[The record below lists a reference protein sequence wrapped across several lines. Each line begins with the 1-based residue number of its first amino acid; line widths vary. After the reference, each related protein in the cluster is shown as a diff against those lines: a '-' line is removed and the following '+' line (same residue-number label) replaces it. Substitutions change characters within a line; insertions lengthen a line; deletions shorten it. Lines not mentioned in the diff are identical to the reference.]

1 MGSTNISEITEIRN
15 ETKDTYYMYVWDN
28 AHEGRYRP
36 FDDSSD
42 WQYPSEGRWQQ
53 IAPGARLRADDC
65 GIPDGGKAGGKDR
78 TRVIF
83 KAKPNGKPKGQGDP
97 NYGLRVNR
105 VGRGNGHDALVFRDN
120 SNSRQVFDMELP
132 TNMHQ
137 SLLVTIS
144 DKDGIEFHQTDIARS
159 EQDQAEEGLK
169 EFGKSLKTLLEMA
182 KNLSEIAAGA

>member
-15 ETKDTYYMYVWDN
+15 QTKDTYYMYVWDN
-28 AHEGRYRP
+28 EHEGTYKP

-42 WQYPSEGRWQQ
+42 WHYPSDGRWQK
-53 IAPGARLRADDC
+53 IAPGAHLRADDC
-65 GIPDGGKAGGKDR
+65 GIPDGGKSAGKDR

-83 KAKPNGKPKGQGDP
+83 KAKPTEKAKGQGDP
-97 NYGLRVNR
+97 GYGVRVNR
-105 VGRGNGHDALVFRDN
+105 VGRGNGRDALVFRDN
-120 SNSRQVFDMELP
+120 STSRQVFEMELP

-137 SLLVTIS
+137 SLLVTI
-144 DKDGIEFHQTDIARS
+144 DEKNGIQFHQTDIARS

-169 EFGKSLKTLLEMA
+169 EFGKSLKTLLEIG